1 MKDVSICGSFRRA
14 FVIICPN
21 MMQSFDYSMVDIN
34 DLIVMLWKHLLLNYG
49 IIFISVIIMFWYLAQ
64 IP

>member
-1 MKDVSICGSFRRA
+1 MV
-14 FVIICPN
+14 
-21 MMQSFDYSMVDIN
+21 QYFDYSMVDIN

-49 IIFISVIIMFWYLAQ
+49 IMFISVIIIFWYLAQ

>member
-1 MKDVSICGSFRRA
+1 
-14 FVIICPN
+14 
-21 MMQSFDYSMVDIN
+21 MVDIN

-49 IIFISVIIMFWYLAQ
+49 IIFRSVIIIFWYLAQ